1 MTNLMKYICLYESV
15 EQVEA
20 AFYKAF
26 GTGDFA
32 LMESLYA
39 DHGVSCTHPNSP
51 TITGREKVLK
61 NWEFVLEGIP
71 KTIIDTELLSSFKG
85 QGVEVRHI
93 LESFDVDYLTGKK
106 SEVYTTSV
114 YVLQENGWR
123 IQMQHVSMPETKAI
137 SPENNLNGHKLLI
150 PQTSTVFN

>member
-1 MTNLMKYICLYESV
+1 MKFICLYESV

-39 DHGVSCTHPNSP
+39 DYGVSCTHPNSP
-51 TITGREKVLK
+51 TIIGRENVIN
-61 NWEFVLEGIP
+61 NWEFVLEGIS
-71 KTIIDTELLSSFKG
+71 KIIIDTEVLSSFKG
-85 QGVEVRHI
+85 KGVEVRHI

-114 YVLQENGWR
+114 YILQENGWR
-123 IQMQHVSMPETKAI
+123 IQMQHVSMPKTKAI
-137 SPENNLNGHKLLI
+137 APKSNLNVHKLLM
-150 PQTSTVFN
+150 PQKSTVLN